1 MIKLIVTDMDGTLL
15 DSKHEINSEFWG
27 TFEELKK
34 RDIVFSAASGRQYY
48 NLLEKFDSIKDDV
61 LFIAE
66 NGTYVVKNGEELFSN
81 TMDRE
86 EIKEVVDIGRE
97 IEGAYLV
104 LCGKKSAYV
113 ESRSEE
119 FIAEVEK
126 YYHRYEIVED
136 ILEVEDEVLKVT
148 LCDFKGSEENSHR
161 YYKNYE
167 DKFKITVSGKLWL
180 DIVNKTANKGVAI
193 EKVQEILGINN
204 SETMAFGDY
213 LNDLEMIEN
222 AQYSYAME
230 NAHPKLKEVSK
241 FIAKSNDEN
250 GVVEVIKETVLR

>member
-15 DSKHEINSEFWG
+15 NSNHEINNEFWG
-27 TFEELKK
+27 TFEEIKK
-34 RDIVFSAASGRQYY
+34 RGIVFSAASGRQYH
-48 NLLEKFDSIKDDV
+48 NLLEKFDSIKDDM

-81 TMDRE
+81 TMDKK
-86 EIKEVVDIGRE
+86 EIKKLVEIGRK
-97 IEGAYLV
+97 IDGAHLV
-104 LCGKKSAYV
+104 LCGKKSAYL
-113 ESRSEE
+113 ESSSEE

-126 YYHRYEIVED
+126 YYQRYEIVED

-148 LCDFKGSEENSHR
+148 LCDFKGSEENSHK

-167 DKFKITVSGKLWL
+167 EKFKITVSGKLWL

-193 EKVQEILGINN
+193 EKVQQILGIDS

-213 LNDLEMIEN
+213 LNDIEMIEN

-230 NAHPKLKEVSK
+230 NAHPKLKEISR

-250 GVVEVIKETVLR
+250 GVVEVIKEKVLR